1 MEKKNLIITVSG
13 EVNSGKSCLISV
25 LMNFLRENGFEVD
38 FDRGGDYFDE
48 HVSENLDQVIEHIKD
63 TRKITLKEL
72 QTQQDNET
80 TEEDYIRHRWTELF
94 REDQEK
100 LLKQIGQLIINYYTL
115 KSQWDTYADLSIP
128 YDQKNFTIC
137 EPADIPM
144 VKNEYEKIFT
154 YYLNLNIKYWDLYPT
169 MEFEDED

>member
-1 MEKKNLIITVSG
+1 MEKKNLVITVSG
-13 EVNSGKSCLISV
+13 EVNSGKSRLT
-25 LMNFLRENGFEVD
+25 LLLKNFLRENGFEVD
-38 FDRGGDYFDE
+38 FDGGGDYEDEKQFDE

-72 QTQQDNET
+72 QTQRDNET
-80 TEEDYIRHRWTELF
+80 TEEDYIRNRLTELF

-100 LLKQIGQLIINYYTL
+100 ILKQVGQLVIDYYTL
-115 KSQWDTYADLSIP
+115 KSQWATYADLSIP

-137 EPADIPM
+137 EPANIPM

-154 YYLNLNIKYWDLYPT
+154 YYLNFNIQYWDL
-169 MEFEDED
+169 